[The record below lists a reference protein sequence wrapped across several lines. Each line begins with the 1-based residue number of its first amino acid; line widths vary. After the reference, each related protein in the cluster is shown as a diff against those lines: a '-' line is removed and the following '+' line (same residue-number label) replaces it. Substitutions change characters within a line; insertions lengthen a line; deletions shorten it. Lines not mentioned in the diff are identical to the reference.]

1 MFRTITLFALIFA
14 LIALTLTVL
23 LALRDLQDWAD
34 DVPGI
39 LATDGGDVPE
49 QLS

>member
-1 MFRTITLFALIFA
+1 MFRTITLFALVFA
-14 LIALTLTVL
+14 LIVLTLTVL
-23 LALRDLQDWAD
+23 LALRDLLDWAD

-39 LATDGGDVPE
+39 LAADGGDALG